1 MKMSNKNRD
10 ADKKPLMY
18 IVQPNYSET
27 RSSMQEIV
35 IKRKVKTAPPEERKK
50 PETAEKQHEESLKKD
65 IQQEKDAVQQ
75 QEAQQH
81 EETAQHQEAQ
91 QQEPAQQQEET
102 EDRQKSEQEPAAE
115 VKQSEKEPEAVH
127 NAEAEE
133 KQTPPRRVKKPMS
146 KMSIIEKI
154 DFLTKLPHNMPRALC
169 LIEANGKTYRGV
181 IVGRRNNSVL
191 LRTTGNGAPTELVI
205 DDITSLHPLGF

>member
-1 MKMSNKNRD
+1 MSNKNRD